1 VAEIVE
7 PGLVEI
13 DGRHG
18 EGGGQIL
25 RTSLALSAITGT
37 PVRFTHIRAGRKKPG
52 LQRQH
57 LACVK
62 AAAAICGADVKGAE
76 LHASTVS
83 FVPGPLT
90 GGDFHFEIGTAGST
104 GLVLQTVI
112 PALLAAPAPAH
123 VVVDG
128 GTHNPMSPP
137 FDFLARAFAPQ
148 LERMGAHVR
157 LRLASYGFAPAGGG
171 RVVCDVSPGRLH
183 PIVIGAAGPV
193 IRRKAQAILSRLP
206 THVGRRELD
215 VVKERLGWSD
225 DELEILDVATPGM
238 GNALLLEIE
247 RAAADAGAP
256 PVTEVVVGF
265 GEKGTRAEKVAGDA
279 VDELGRLLASDAL
292 VGEHLADQLLLP
304 MALAGGGR
312 FRTLAPSLH
321 TTTNI
326 DVIGRFL
333 NVPFTI
339 TPVAGGAEITVGAS

>member
-1 VAEIVE
+1 M
-7 PGLVEI
+7 VEI
-13 DGRHG
+13 DGSHG

-25 RTSLALSAITGT
+25 RTSLALSAITGKA
-37 PVRFTHIRAGRKKPG
+37 VRFTHIRAGRRKPG

-62 AAAAICGADVKGAE
+62 AAAAICGAAIKGAE
-76 LHASTVS
+76 LHSQSVT
-83 FVPGPLT
+83 FEPGPLT

-123 VVVDG
+123 VVVEG

-137 FDFLARAFAPQ
+137 FDFLDRAFAPL

-157 LRLASYGFAPAGGG
+157 LRLERYGFAPAGGG
-171 RVVCDVSPGRLH
+171 RVVADIAPGRLH
-183 PIVIGAAGPV
+183 PITIGGAGPV
-193 IRRKAQAILSRLP
+193 LRRRAQAILSRLP

-215 VVKERLGWSD
+215 AVKERLGWAD
-225 DELEILDVATPGM
+225 DELEIVDVATPGV
-238 GNALLLEIE
+238 GNALLLEVE
-247 RAAADAGAP
+247 RAAVDPGAP

-279 VDELGRLLASDAL
+279 ADEMAALLASGML

-312 FRTLAPSLH
+312 FLTVAPTLH
-321 TTTNI
+321 TSTNLEI
-326 DVIGRFL
+326 IRRFL
-333 NVPFTI
+333 EVAITV
-339 TPVAGGAEITVGAS
+339 TPVAGGAEVVVGG